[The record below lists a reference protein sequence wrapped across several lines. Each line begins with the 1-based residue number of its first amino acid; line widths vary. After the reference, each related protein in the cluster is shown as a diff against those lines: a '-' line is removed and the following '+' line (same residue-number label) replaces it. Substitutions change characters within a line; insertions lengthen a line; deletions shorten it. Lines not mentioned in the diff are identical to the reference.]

1 MKYRI
6 FSGALLALALVC
18 GLLLPQTAVFLT
30 DRELYSQKEAVDM
43 EEVNLLLS
51 QEDTTKDSN
60 VPEKLLAYRTE
71 WPNTLSIDTP
81 EEPDW
86 AISQCMQVLSSIA
99 EVPLSFSNS
108 DAYYELAYFSDSIA
122 FAVWNVWIEFNNTCV
137 ANFILDDTTGAILHM
152 SIQDYDEN
160 LLALFE
166 MSAQESQQTENLD
179 AILGNRIAVIL
190 SRHMGSETPWL
201 LRYEYSSNILAFY
214 DESGTELEIPF
225 VIDTENCN
233 IIFNP

>member
-1 MKYRI
+1 
-6 FSGALLALALVC
+6 
-18 GLLLPQTAVFLT
+18 
-30 DRELYSQKEAVDM
+30 
-43 EEVNLLLS
+43 
-51 QEDTTKDSN
+51 
-60 VPEKLLAYRTE
+60 
-71 WPNTLSIDTP
+71 
-81 EEPDW
+81 
-86 AISQCMQVLSSIA
+86 
-99 EVPLSFSNS
+99 
-108 DAYYELAYFSDSIA
+108 
-122 FAVWNVWIEFNNTCV
+122 
-137 ANFILDDTTGAILHM
+137 M

-166 MSAQESQQTENLD
+166 VSAQESQQTENLD

-201 LRYEYSSNILAFY
+201 LRYDYSSNILAFY